1 MNRYLPK
8 KILIPLDMSEES
20 ACILQA
26 AVKMAGREESEIH
39 VLHVVDDSDYRRKGL
54 YATGISVSKLREDTF
69 LAMESRLELLASRV
83 FGKVKVRTMVM
94 WGDPVKDIIQ
104 TAKAGDFDLIVMA
117 THGRR
122 GVNRFFMGSVT
133 EEVMRR
139 AHCSVLVLRAK
150 TSESK
155 QARKEEKMV
164 TAV

>member
-1 MNRYLPK
+1 
-8 KILIPLDMSEES
+8 
-20 ACILQA
+20 
-26 AVKMAGREESEIH
+26 MAGGEESEIH
-39 VLHVVDDSDYRRKGL
+39 VLHVVNDSDYRRKGL

-69 LAMESRLELLASRV
+69 LAMESRLELLAGRV
-83 FGKVKVRTMVM
+83 FGTAKVRTMVM

-104 TAKAGDFDLIVMA
+104 LAKAGNFDLIVMA

-122 GVNRFFMGSVT
+122 GFNRFFAGSIT

-150 TSESK
+150 AGEAE
-155 QARKEEKMV
+155 QARKEEEMA

>member
-26 AVKMAGREESEIH
+26 AVKMAGGEESEIH

-69 LAMESRLELLASRV
+69 LAMESRLELLAGRV
-83 FGKVKVRTMVM
+83 FGTAKVRTMVM

-104 TAKAGDFDLIVMA
+104 LAKAGNFDLIVMA

-122 GVNRFFMGSVT
+122 GFNRFFAGSIT

-150 TSESK
+150 AGEAE
-155 QARKEEKMV
+155 QARKEEEMA